1 MQALFGHGVA
11 KVLDSKHPDYKEGD
25 FVWGPAVWEE
35 YSLVEE
41 PNLTKIH
48 HTDVPLSCYTGI
60 LGQLFGLVVI
70 SFASQYIFNFSIQ
83 LYMAIKSSTIFCNLV
98 R

>member
-1 MQALFGHGVA
+1 MQALSGHGVA
-11 KVLDSKHPDYKEGD
+11 KVLDSRHPDYKEGD

-48 HTDVPLSCYTGI
+48 HTNVPLPIT
-60 LGQLFGLVVI
+60 LEFLVSYLVWWSLALLLPI
-70 SFASQYIFNFSIQ
+70 YLTFPFNYIWLSNLSQYSI
-83 LYMAIKSSTIFCNLV
+83 I
-98 R
+98 

>member
-1 MQALFGHGVA
+1 MQALSGHGMA
-11 KVLDSKHPDYKEGD
+11 RVLDSKHLDYKEGD
-25 FVWGPAVWEE
+25 FLYGPAVWEE

-48 HTDVPLSCYTGI
+48 HTNVPLSYYIGI

-70 SFASQYIFNFSIQ
+70 SFASHYIFNFSIQ